1 MNKTTAG
8 FVCLLKR
15 SSVALKR
22 GMMRSMVLTGKKK
35 PSSKMERLGM
45 RVARSTRE
53 KDRKRTDNLSTAKG
67 RKTEKDRQR
76 NKKTTVVGKGTERM
90 LDTGWRMDMKFLE
103 NDDQPVL
110 S

>member
-8 FVCLLKR
+8 FVCLLKGG
-15 SSVALKR
+15 SVALKR

-35 PSSKMERLGM
+35 PSSKMEGLGT
-45 RVARSTRE
+45 RVARSTTE

-76 NKKTTVVGKGTERM
+76 GKKTAVEGKGTERM
-90 LDTGWRMDMKFLE
+90 LDTGSRTDMKFLE